1 MLLWVNLH
9 AGFALGLALI
19 LLFAAMA
26 ALDREWKRIGP
37 LLLTF
42 FISAT

>member
-19 LLFAAMA
+19 SPFCCVAGLEMGNEKKLNHY
-26 ALDREWKRIGP
+26 
-37 LLLTF
+37 
-42 FISAT
+42 